1 VFALRLTASFLFV
14 ICVPVAFATSTIR
27 LLANEPRVYSY
38 AIDHYDATAVT
49 GIERAELIRG
59 GAELRGYFNNGDDKV
74 DIRVKQNDLDT
85 PLFNDRETLH
95 LKEVKARFHAQNI
108 AQEFSVLYI
117 IAYIAVV
124 VLWAGEV
131 TVRALAVQTMAG
143 CALTLAI
150 VGAVGA
156 FSLGGFDQAW
166 FKFHEL
172 IFSSDFWK
180 LNPRTDHLIQ
190 MFPPA
195 FWQFIVS
202 TVGLLTAAEAG
213 LVFVFS
219 GLYLG
224 VTGRQH
230 APVALPEPAASVSS

>member
-1 VFALRLTASFLFV
+1 VVVLRLTASLVFV
-14 ICVPVAFATSTIR
+14 LCLPVAFATSTIR

-38 AIDHYDATAVT
+38 AIDHYSAPAVT
-49 GIERAELIRG
+49 GIQRPELIRG
-59 GAELRGYFNNGDDKV
+59 GAELRDYFNNGDDMV

-85 PLFNDRETLH
+85 PLFNERETSH
-95 LKEVKARFHAQNI
+95 LKEVKARFHTQNI
-108 AQEFSVLYI
+108 AQEFSVLYV

-124 VLWAGEV
+124 ALWAREV
-131 TVRALAVQTMAG
+131 TIRSLAVQTMLG

-150 VGAVGA
+150 VGGVGA

-172 IFSSDFWK
+172 IFSSEFWK

-213 LVFVFS
+213 LVLVFS

-224 VTGRQH
+224 VTSRQP
-230 APVALPEPAASVSS
+230 APVRQQLAASVAS

>member
-1 VFALRLTASFLFV
+1 MFAFRLTASLLFV
-14 ICVPVAFATSTIR
+14 LCLPVAFLTSTIR

-38 AIDHYDATAVT
+38 AIDHYDAAAVT
-49 GIERAELIRG
+49 GIQRPELIRG
-59 GAELRGYFNNGDDKV
+59 GGELRAYFNNGDDRV
-74 DIRVKQNDLDT
+74 DIRVKQNDLDA
-85 PLFNDRETLH
+85 PLFNERETAH
-95 LKEVKARFHAQNI
+95 LKEVKARFRAQNI

-131 TVRALAVQTMAG
+131 TVRSLAVKTMIG
-143 CALTLAI
+143 CAITLAV

-213 LVFVFS
+213 LLLVFS

-224 VTGRQH
+224 VTSRQP
-230 APVALPEPAASVSS
+230 APVPQQIAASVTG